1 MIDEAALQSK
11 ANADLA
17 AELSQIANL
26 NGITFTMFLEEID
39 RSNLDLAA
47 ARTNMPIAEA
57 QFVAVRVYPNPVF
70 QAGYGG
76 DVSNNKQP
84 TTYTAGVS
92 EAFQLPNKVGTRSQ
106 VAREAEEIAS
116 AQLQDFI
123 RNLRAQAADVFID
136 GLQGLLVL
144 HQEQKHL
151 DRARELLQTNI
162 EQQRKQEMG
171 EIPVL
176 RSRVAELQARGEV
189 TTARS
194 DLQQILR
201 KMLLLMGKQGEDQL
215 FRPKGTLE
223 TSPRQFSLNALVA
236 RAVAERPDVVAAIH
250 SVNAARA
257 AYNNVRAERVPDLTL
272 GGNWAHFTRST
283 NLIDPSPTWDA
294 AYVSLSVPIPVSNL
308 NTGPVQAAYYSIVQ
322 SEQLLRAEQLRAE
335 SEVRSAYDRY
345 SMAVITAEQYAHEL
359 LQDTDDIY
367 RAKLY
372 GLANEKASLLE
383 VLDAHSA
390 VNDVYM
396 GYFSALGEKA
406 KALVGLEQAAGI
418 WDIDF

>member
-1 MIDEAALQSK
+1 MIDEAALESK

-17 AELSQIANL
+17 AELSEITTL
-26 NGITFTMFLEEID
+26 NGITFTMFVEEVE

-47 ARTNMPIAEA
+47 ARTNVPIAEA
-57 QFVAVRVYPNPVF
+57 QFLAARVYPNPVF

-84 TTYTAGVS
+84 SAYTAGVT
-92 EAFQLPNKVGTRSQ
+92 EAFQIPNKVGTRSQ

-144 HQEQKHL
+144 HQKQKRL

-176 RSRVAELQARGEV
+176 RSRIAELQAREEV

-194 DLQQILR
+194 DLQQTLR
-201 KMLLLMGKQGEDQL
+201 KMSLLMGKQGEDQL
-215 FRPKGTLE
+215 LRPKGTLDASLRE
-223 TSPRQFSLNALVA
+223 FSLNALVA
-236 RAVAERPDVVAAIH
+236 RAVGERPDVVAASH

-257 AYNNVRAERVPDLTL
+257 VYDNVKAERVPDLTL
-272 GGNWAHFTRST
+272 GGNWIHFTRST
-283 NLIDPSPTWDA
+283 NLIDPSPTWDG
-294 AYVSLSVPIPVSNL
+294 AYVTLSIPIPVSNL
-308 NTGPVQAAYYSIVQ
+308 NAGPVQAAYYTIVQ
-322 SEQLLRAEQLRAE
+322 SEQMLRAEQLRAE

-345 SMAVITAEQYAHEL
+345 SMAVITAEQYAQEL
-359 LQDTDDIY
+359 LRDTDDIY
-367 RAKLY
+367 RAKLF
-372 GLANEKASLLE
+372 GLTSQKASLLE
-383 VLDAHSA
+383 VLDAHVA
-390 VNDVYM
+390 ENEVYL
-396 GYFSALGEKA
+396 GYFSALAEQA
-406 KALVGLEQAAGI
+406 RALVALEQAAGI

>member
-1 MIDEAALQSK
+1 MVDEAALHAK

-17 AELSQIANL
+17 AEVLEIANL
-26 NGITFTMFLEEID
+26 NGITFTMFLQEVE
-39 RSNLDLAA
+39 RSNPDLSA
-47 ARTNMPIAEA
+47 ARTNVPIAQA
-57 QFVAVRVYPNPVF
+57 QFVAARVYPDPVF

-84 TTYTAGVS
+84 SAYTAGVA
-92 EAFQLPNKVGTRSQ
+92 EAFQLPNKVGTRRQ
-106 VAREAEEIAS
+106 VAHEAEEIAS

-136 GLQGLLVL
+136 ALQSLLVL
-144 HQEQKHL
+144 QQKQKHL
-151 DRARELLQTNI
+151 NQARELLQTNI
-162 EQQRKQEMG
+162 AQQREQQIG

-194 DLQQILR
+194 DLQQALR
-201 KMLLLMGKQGEDQL
+201 KMLLLMGKEGADQL
-215 FRPKGTLE
+215 FRPKGTLHP
-223 TSPRQFSLNALVA
+223 SPRQFSLNALVA
-236 RAVAERPDVVAAIH
+236 HALAERPDVVAATH

-257 AYNNVRAERVPDLTL
+257 VYDNVKAERVPDLTL

-283 NLIDPSPTWDA
+283 NPIDPSPTWDA
-294 AYVSLSVPIPVSNL
+294 AYVSLSISIPVSNL

-322 SEQLLRAEQLRAE
+322 ADQMLRAQQLRAE

-345 SMAVITAEQYAHEL
+345 GMAMITTEQYAQEL
-359 LQDTDDIY
+359 LQDTDDVY
-367 RAKLY
+367 RARIF
-372 GLANEKASLLE
+372 GLANRRASLLE
-383 VLDAHSA
+383 ALDAHAA

-396 GYFSALGEKA
+396 GYFSALGDEA
-406 KALVGLEQAAGI
+406 KALVALEQAAGI